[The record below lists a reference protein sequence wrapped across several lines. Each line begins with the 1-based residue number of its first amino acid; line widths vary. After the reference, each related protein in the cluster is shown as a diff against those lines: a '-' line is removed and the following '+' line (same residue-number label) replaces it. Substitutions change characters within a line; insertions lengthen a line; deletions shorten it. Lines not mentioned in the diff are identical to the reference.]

1 MSPERFDD
9 ADHQLGVRQIDGEPF
24 DHIMAALDNLPED
37 ESLLLINSFEPEP
50 LYEVLE
56 DRGFD
61 FETVNP
67 TSGEWHVRIVH
78 A

>member
-9 ADHQLGVRQIDGEPF
+9 ADHQLDVRQIDGEPF
-24 DHIMAALDNLPED
+24 DHIMAALDDLPED

-56 DRGFD
+56 DQGFD

-67 TSGEWHVRIVH
+67 TSGEWHVRIVR